1 LTDEEIKAEF
11 PIFEKRS
18 GKPFHYLDSAATSQ
32 RPADVIEAVS
42 QFYYEKNAN
51 PHRGVYELAEQATES
66 YENARQ
72 VIAQFINADPTQ
84 VIYTRNATEG
94 LNLVAYSYGLTHIQK
109 GDHIVISILEHHS
122 NLIPWQRVARAKGA
136 VLDYMYT
143 ENGSGKITDEE
154 IEKRIVPG
162 VKLVAITQVS
172 NVLGIVTPYEKI
184 IARAHEVG
192 AVVVVDAAQSAPHLS
207 IDVQTLGADFLAFS
221 GHKLFSPLGIGIL
234 WGRKDLLEEM
244 PPFLSGGDMIDSVSE
259 QDAVWAP
266 LPEKFEAGTQ
276 NAGGAVG
283 LAAAIHWM
291 NKIGM
296 DTIEER
302 EAAVYDYAWE
312 KLHSLP
318 HVTVYGTGEGKHVG
332 AIAFN
337 IDDAH
342 PHDVASIL
350 DADGV
355 CVRAGHHCAQPLM
368 GHLGIHNCCRASIS
382 VYNTKEDIDA
392 LCDSILKVR
401 KWLGYES

>member
-1 LTDEEIKAEF
+1 
-11 PIFEKRS
+11 
-18 GKPFHYLDSAATSQ
+18 
-32 RPADVIEAVS
+32 
-42 QFYYEKNAN
+42 
-51 PHRGVYELAEQATES
+51 
-66 YENARQ
+66 
-72 VIAQFINADPTQ
+72 
-84 VIYTRNATEG
+84 
-94 LNLVAYSYGLTHIQK
+94 
-109 GDHIVISILEHHS
+109 
-122 NLIPWQRVARAKGA
+122 
-136 VLDYMYT
+136 
-143 ENGSGKITDEE
+143 
-154 IEKRIVPG
+154 
-162 VKLVAITQVS
+162 
-172 NVLGIVTPYEKI
+172 
-184 IARAHEVG
+184 
-192 AVVVVDAAQSAPHLS
+192 
-207 IDVQTLGADFLAFS
+207 
-221 GHKLFSPLGIGIL
+221 
-234 WGRKDLLEEM
+234 M
-244 PPFLSGGDMIDSVSE
+244 PPFLAGGDMIDSVSE

-296 DTIEER
+296 DTIEAR
-302 EAAVYDYAWE
+302 EKAVYDYAWE
-312 KLHSLP
+312 RLHSLP

-368 GHLGIHNCCRASIS
+368 GHLGIHNCCRASIA

>member
-1 LTDEEIKAEF
+1 MTDEEIKAEF
-11 PIFEKRS
+11 PIFEKKK

-32 RPADVIEAVS
+32 RPSDVIEAVS

-72 VIAQFINADPTQ
+72 VIAQFLNADPSQ
-84 VIYTRNATEG
+84 VIYTRNATES
-94 LNLVAYSYGLTHIQK
+94 LNLVAYSYGLTHIHK

-122 NLIPWQRVARAKGA
+122 NLIPWQRVAKANGA

-154 IEKRIVPG
+154 IMKKIVPG
-162 VKLVAITQVS
+162 VRLVAITQVS
-172 NVLGIVTPYEKI
+172 NVLGIVTPYETI

-192 AVVVVDAAQSAPHLS
+192 AVVVVDAAQSAPHLK
-207 IDVQTLGADFLAFS
+207 IDVQTLGADFLALS

-234 WGRKDLLEEM
+234 WGRRDLLEEM
-244 PPFLSGGDMIDSVSE
+244 PPFLAGGDMIDSVSE

-302 EAAVYDYAWE
+302 EKVIYDYAWE

-318 HVTVYGTGEGKHVG
+318 HVTVYGTSEGRHVG

-392 LCDSILKVR
+392 LCSSILKVR